1 MLAKEIY
8 IERREFLKKK
18 LNKGVVVINGNGE
31 APRSYKDECYTF
43 TQDST
48 FRYYFGMDIPN
59 LIGVIDIDNN
69 KEYIFGTDFTLDDI
83 VWMGE
88 QKLLKSFAEEV
99 GVENFVEMSE
109 FDSFAAQLKKD
120 KKRVHLLPQYRAENI
135 MILSRAFEID
145 PLKYDEY
152 ISWDLVMAVIEQR
165 NVKSAVEIAQIENAV
180 NITREMHLTAMK
192 TVKAGMKEYEVVA
205 ALEAV
210 AKKYYGD
217 TSFHTIFT
225 KNGHILHNHGYDN
238 TVEDGDL
245 IVLDCGAR
253 NREGYC
259 GDMTTA
265 FPVSGK
271 YSDKQKD
278 IYSLLIEM
286 FEKAESMVKP
296 GINYKDVHLAVSK
309 VLVEGMIKRGLMKG
323 DAEEAVKAG
332 AHAVFFPHGLGHMLG
347 LDVHDMECM
356 GEDRVGYESFPRDM
370 QFGLKS
376 LRLARNMKEGYVFTI
391 EPGIYFIPELVKRW
405 KVAGKFMEY
414 LNYDKIEEYFGFGGM
429 RYEGN
434 FVITAD
440 GARRLG
446 EKMPKYYY
454 EIEEVMK
461 KDLC

>member
-1 MLAKEIY
+1 MLGREIY
-8 IERREFLKKK
+8 IQRREVLKKK
-18 LNKGVVVINGNGE
+18 LGKGVVILLGNNE
-31 APRSYKDECYTF
+31 SPRNYKDNCYSF
-43 TQDST
+43 NQDST
-48 FRYYFGMDIPN
+48 FLYYFGMDIPS
-59 LIGVIDIDNN
+59 LIGVIDIDND

-88 QKLLKSFAEEV
+88 QKLLKTYAAEA
-99 GVENFVEMSE
+99 GIENFIEMSE
-109 FDSFAAQLKKD
+109 FEKFAAQLKKD
-120 KKRVHLLPQYRAENI
+120 ERNILLIPQYRADNMLTI
-135 MILSRAFEID
+135 SKALGLD
-145 PLKYDEY
+145 PFKYDEY
-152 ISWDLVMAVIEQR
+152 TSLDLIKAIIEQR
-165 NVKSAVEIAQIENAV
+165 NVKSQIEIEEIEKAV
-180 NITREMHLTAMK
+180 NITKEMHITAMK

-205 ALEAV
+205 AIEAV
-210 AKKYYGD
+210 TKKYYGE
-217 TSFHTIFT
+217 TSFFTIFT

-238 TVEDGDL
+238 TIEDGDM
-245 IVLDCGAR
+245 IVLDCGAK

-265 FPVSGK
+265 FPVNGK

-286 FEKAESMVKP
+286 FEKAEGMVRL

-309 VLVEGMIKRGLMKG
+309 VLAEGMIKRGLMKG
-323 DAEEAVKAG
+323 NADEAVKAG

-347 LDVHDMECM
+347 LDVHDMENL
-356 GEDRVGYESFPRDM
+356 GEDLVGYESFPRDM

-376 LRLARNMKEGYVFTI
+376 LRLARVLKEGYVFTI

-405 KVAGKFMEY
+405 KAAGKFMEY

-429 RYEGN
+429 RYEGD

-446 EKMPKYYY
+446 DKMPKYYN
-454 EIEEVMK
+454 EIEEIMK
-461 KDLC
+461 K

>member
-1 MLAKEIY
+1 MLEKNIY
-8 IERREFLKKK
+8 IERRDILKKILK
-18 LNKGVVVINGNGE
+18 EGVAIINGNSE
-31 APRSYKDECYTF
+31 SPRSYKDDCYTF

-48 FRYYFGMDIPN
+48 FRYYFGVDIPN
-59 LIGVIDIDNN
+59 LIGVIDIDND

-88 QKLLKSFAEEV
+88 QKLLKSFAQEA

-109 FDSFAAQLKKD
+109 FDSFASQIKKENR
-120 KKRVHLLPQYRAENI
+120 KFHLLPQYRAENT
-135 MILSRAFEID
+135 MKLSKAFEID
-145 PLKYDEY
+145 PFKYDEY
-152 ISWDLVMAVIEQR
+152 ISWDLVKTVIAQR
-165 NVKSAVEIAQIENAV
+165 NVKSPVEIAQIEDAV
-180 NITREMHLTAMK
+180 NITREMQLTAMK
-192 TVKAGMKEYEVVA
+192 VVKAGMKEYEAVA
-205 ALEAV
+205 AIEAE
-210 AKKYYGD
+210 AKKYNGD
-217 TSFHTIFT
+217 ISFHTIFT

-238 TVEDGDL
+238 TIEDGDL

-253 NREGYC
+253 NKEGYC
-259 GDMTTA
+259 GDMTTS

-271 YSDKQKD
+271 YSEKQKD

-309 VLVEGMIKRGLMKG
+309 VLAEGMIKRGLMKG
-323 DAEEAVKAG
+323 DPDEAVKAG

-347 LDVHDMECM
+347 LDVHDMEGM
-356 GEDRVGYESFPRDM
+356 GEDLVGYESFPRDM

-376 LRLARNMKEGYVFTI
+376 LRLARNLKEGYVFTI

-405 KVAGKFMEY
+405 KEAGKFMEY

-429 RYEGN
+429 RYEGD

-454 EIEEVMK
+454 EIEEAMK
-461 KDLC
+461 K